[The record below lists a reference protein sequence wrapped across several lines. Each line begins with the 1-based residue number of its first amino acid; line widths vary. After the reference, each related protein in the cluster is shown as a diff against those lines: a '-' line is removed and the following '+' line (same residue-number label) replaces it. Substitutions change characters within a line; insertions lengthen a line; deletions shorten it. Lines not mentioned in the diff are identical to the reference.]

1 MEEHVGA
8 LWDRLITHA
17 ARRHGYYPAAAVT
30 LAEIEK
36 TAGLLFRAFGGDPG
50 LRVAPAAENRHGAR
64 RRWLARLAGLDQRAA
79 LSCRDAETLQLPPEL
94 ALLPRRELNRD
105 LYLWLIALAAAHDA
119 VDSAAPWWRQNQQ
132 GTMIVLERYPGL
144 RSRYQRLTEAV
155 LEPRIPPDRLPP
167 DEAAQEIALRQAV
180 REPGSILDLPAARR
194 PPQPLPLWL
203 YPSPRATTTQ
213 PQIQRQDAGESKSG
227 GGPAERDRQRRRA
240 ERVDLPE
247 RKSSFLSPFRA
258 ESLLSWAEFVRVNR
272 PTDDEPEPNA
282 GRAADDMDVLSVT
295 RDGSSTASRV
305 RFDLDLPSA
314 SEDDLPLGP
323 GIKLPEWDYRKRLLA
338 PDYCCVQE
346 MLARRAQP
354 CELPPA
360 LRRDAQRLRRQFEI
374 LHPGRGWRRAQ
385 PDGEELDLDACV
397 RHAADCAN
405 NGSSHERGLY
415 RQLARQERDLACLLL
430 ADLSLST
437 DAWVNNKGRVIEV
450 IRDSLFL
457 FAEALAV
464 TGDRFALYGFSSRK
478 RQQVRVQRIKSFGE
492 RYTASVRGRINAIK
506 PGYYTRMGA
515 AVRYAAGVLQ
525 PQIAARRL
533 LLLLT
538 DGKPNDLDHYEGR
551 YGIEDTRMALL
562 EARRLGLHPFCVTID
577 QEADDYLPYLFGKE
591 GFVLIRHPE
600 DLPRQLLLLYTRL
613 TWASGF

>member
-1 MEEHVGA
+1 
-8 LWDRLITHA
+8 
-17 ARRHGYYPAAAVT
+17 
-30 LAEIEK
+30 
-36 TAGLLFRAFGGDPG
+36 
-50 LRVAPAAENRHGAR
+50 
-64 RRWLARLAGLDQRAA
+64 
-79 LSCRDAETLQLPPEL
+79 
-94 ALLPRRELNRD
+94 
-105 LYLWLIALAAAHDA
+105 
-119 VDSAAPWWRQNQQ
+119 
-132 GTMIVLERYPGL
+132 
-144 RSRYQRLTEAV
+144 
-155 LEPRIPPDRLPP
+155 
-167 DEAAQEIALRQAV
+167 
-180 REPGSILDLPAARR
+180 
-194 PPQPLPLWL
+194 
-203 YPSPRATTTQ
+203 
-213 PQIQRQDAGESKSG
+213 
-227 GGPAERDRQRRRA
+227 
-240 ERVDLPE
+240 VDLPK

-258 ESLLSWAEFVRVNR
+258 ESLLSWAEFVPVNR
-272 PTDDEPEPNA
+272 PTDDDPEPNA

-314 SEDDLPLGP
+314 SQDDLPLGA
-323 GIKLPEWDYRKRLLA
+323 GIKLPEWDYRKRLLV
-338 PDYCCVQE
+338 PDYCCLQE

-354 CELPPA
+354 CELPPG

-397 RHAADCAN
+397 RHATDCAAS
-405 NGSSHERGLY
+405 GHGQERGLY

-457 FAEALAV
+457 FSEALAV

-478 RQQVRVQRIKSFGE
+478 RQHVRIHRIKTFAE
-492 RYTASVRGRINAIK
+492 RYTASIRGRINAIK

-515 AVRYAAGVLQ
+515 AVRHATELLGQ
-525 PQIAARRL
+525 QNAARRL

-562 EARRLGLHPFCVTID
+562 EARRKGLHPFCVTID
-577 QEADDYLPYLFGKE
+577 QEADDYLPYLFGKD
-591 GFVLIRHPE
+591 GFILIRHPE
-600 DLPRQLLLLYTRL
+600 DLPRQLLLLYSRL
-613 TWASGF
+613 TG

>member
-1 MEEHVGA
+1 PV
-8 LWDRLITHA
+8 
-17 ARRHGYYPAAAVT
+17 
-30 LAEIEK
+30 
-36 TAGLLFRAFGGDPG
+36 
-50 LRVAPAAENRHGAR
+50 
-64 RRWLARLAGLDQRAA
+64 
-79 LSCRDAETLQLPPEL
+79 
-94 ALLPRRELNRD
+94 
-105 LYLWLIALAAAHDA
+105 
-119 VDSAAPWWRQNQQ
+119 
-132 GTMIVLERYPGL
+132 
-144 RSRYQRLTEAV
+144 
-155 LEPRIPPDRLPP
+155 
-167 DEAAQEIALRQAV
+167 
-180 REPGSILDLPAARR
+180 
-194 PPQPLPLWL
+194 PLWL
-203 YPSPRATTTQ
+203 YPAPVPAAGQS
-213 PQIQRQDAGESKSG
+213 QRRDSDAKSG
-227 GGPAERDRQRRRA
+227 GGKPAERDRQRRRA

-247 RKSSFLSPFRA
+247 RKNSFLAPFRA

-323 GIKLPEWDYRKRLLA
+323 GIKLPEWDYRKRMLV

-354 CELPPA
+354 CDLPPP

-374 LHPGRGWRRAQ
+374 LRPGRGWRRAQ

-397 RHAADCAN
+397 RHAADCAS
-405 NGSSHERGLY
+405 GGHSHERGLY

-478 RQQVRVQRIKSFGE
+478 RQHVRMHRVKTFEE
-492 RYTASVRGRINAIK
+492 RYTAAVRGRINAIK

-515 AVRYAAGVLQ
+515 AVRHATHLLGRQ
-525 PQIAARRL
+525 TAARRL

-538 DGKPNDLDHYEGR
+538 DGKPNDLDQYEGR

-562 EARRLGLHPFCVTID
+562 EARREGLHPFCVTID
-577 QEADDYLPYLFGKE
+577 QEADDYLPYLFGKDS
-591 GFVLIRHPE
+591 FVLIRRPE

-613 TWASGF
+613 TG

>member
-1 MEEHVGA
+1 MEEHVGS
-8 LWDRLITHA
+8 LWHRLITRA
-17 ARRHGYYPAAAVT
+17 AQRHYPEAAVALT
-30 LAEIEK
+30 EIEK

-50 LRVAPAAENRHGAR
+50 LRVVPVAAVRHGAR
-64 RRWLARLAGLDQRAA
+64 RRWLARVAGLGERMA

-119 VDSAAPWWRQNQQ
+119 VDPGAPWWRQNQQ
-132 GTMIVLERYPGL
+132 GTLIALDRYPGL
-144 RSRYQRLTEAV
+144 QSRYRRLTTAV
-155 LEPRIPPDRLPP
+155 LELRIPPDRLPA
-167 DEAAQEIALRQAV
+167 DEATQETALRQALL
-180 REPGSILDLPAARR
+180 EPGSVLDLPAARR
-194 PPQPLPLWL
+194 PPQPVPLWL
-203 YPSPRATTTQ
+203 YPAPDRAAAR
-213 PQIQRQDAGESKSG
+213 PQRRDASAAKAG
-227 GGPAERDRQRRRA
+227 GGNPAERDRQRRRA

-247 RKSSFLSPFRA
+247 RKSSFLAPFRA
-258 ESLLSWAEFVRVNR
+258 ESLLSWAEYVRVNR
-272 PTDDEPEPNA
+272 PTDDDPEPNA
-282 GRAADDMDVLSVT
+282 GRAADDMDMLSVT

-323 GIKLPEWDYRKRLLA
+323 GIKLPEWDYRKRLLV
-338 PDYCCVQE
+338 PDYCSVQE

-354 CELPPA
+354 CELPPS
-360 LRRDAQRLRRQFEI
+360 LRRDAQHLRRQFEI
-374 LHPGRGWRRAQ
+374 LRPGRGWRRAQ

-397 RHAADCAN
+397 RHAADCAA
-405 NGSSHERGLY
+405 GEHGHERGLY
-415 RQLARQERDLACLLL
+415 QQLARQERDLACLLL

-437 DAWVNNKGRVIEV
+437 DAWVNNQGRVIEV

-478 RQQVRVQRIKSFGE
+478 RQHVRVQRIKTFGE
-492 RYTASVRGRINAIK
+492 RYTAAVRGRINAIK

-515 AVRYAAGVLQ
+515 AVRHATDLLSRQA
-525 PQIAARRL
+525 AARRL

-538 DGKPNDLDHYEGR
+538 DGKPNDLDQYEGR

-562 EARRLGLHPFCVTID
+562 EARHQGLHPFCVTID
-577 QEADDYLPYLFGKE
+577 QEADDYLPWLFGKD

-600 DLPRQLLLLYTRL
+600 DLPRRLLLLYTRL
-613 TWASGF
+613 TA

>member
-1 MEEHVGA
+1 MEEQVGA
-8 LWDRLITHA
+8 LWHRFITRA
-17 ARRHGYYPAAAVT
+17 AQRNYPDAAVT

-50 LRVAPAAENRHGAR
+50 LRVAPAAAIRHGAR
-64 RRWLARLAGLDQRAA
+64 RQWLARVAGLGEKITPA
-79 LSCRDAETLQLPPEL
+79 CRDVETLQLPAEL
-94 ALLPRRELNRD
+94 ALWPKRELNRD
-105 LYLWLIALAAAHDA
+105 LYLWLIALAAAHDG
-119 VDSAAPWWRQNQQ
+119 VDSDASWWRQNQQ
-132 GTMIVLERYPGL
+132 GTLIALSRYPGL
-144 RSRYQRLTEAV
+144 QSRYWRLAAAV
-155 LEPRIPPDRLPP
+155 LEFRISPLRLPP
-167 DEAAQEIALRQAV
+167 DEAAQEILLRQAL
-180 REPGSILDLPAARR
+180 REPGSVLDLPAARR
-194 PPQPLPLWL
+194 PPQPIPLWL
-203 YPSPRATTTQ
+203 YPPSASAAVKFR
-213 PQIQRQDAGESKSG
+213 RQSAGHSTPG
-227 GGPAERDRQRRRA
+227 VNNPAERDRQRRRA
-240 ERVDLPE
+240 EHEDLPA
-247 RKSSFLSPFRA
+247 RKSSFLLPFRA
-258 ESLLSWAEFVRVNR
+258 ESLLSWAEYVRVNR
-272 PTDDEPEPNA
+272 PTDDDSEPNA
-282 GRAADDMDVLSVT
+282 ARAADDMDVLSVT
-295 RDGSSTASRV
+295 RDDFSAASRV

-323 GIKLPEWDYRKRLLA
+323 GIKLPEWDYRKRALL

-354 CELPPA
+354 CELPPP

-374 LHPGRGWRRAQ
+374 LRPGRGWRRAQ

-397 RHAADCAN
+397 RHAADCA
-405 NGSSHERGLY
+405 GTGHSPELGLY

-478 RQQVRVQRIKSFGE
+478 RQHVRVHRIKDFGE
-492 RYTASVRGRINAIK
+492 RYTASIRGRINAIK

-515 AVRYAAGVLQ
+515 AVRHATQSLSQ
-525 PQIAARRL
+525 QLAARRL

-562 EARRLGLHPFCVTID
+562 EARREGLHPFCVTID
-577 QEADDYLPYLFGKE
+577 QEADDYLPYLFGKD

-613 TWASGF
+613 TH

>member
-8 LWDRLITHA
+8 LWHRFITRA
-17 ARRHGYYPAAAVT
+17 ARRHYPDAAVT

-36 TAGLLFRAFGGDPG
+36 IAGLLFRAFGGDPG
-50 LRVAPAAENRHGAR
+50 LRVAPAAAIRHGAR
-64 RRWLARLAGLDQRAA
+64 RYWLARVAGLGEKITPA
-79 LSCRDAETLQLPPEL
+79 CRDLETLQLPAEL
-94 ALLPRRELNRD
+94 ALFPQRELNRD
-105 LYLWLIALAAAHDA
+105 LYLWLIALAAAHDE
-119 VDSAAPWWRQNQQ
+119 VDPNAPWWRQNQQ
-132 GTMIVLERYPGL
+132 GTLIALDRLPGL
-144 RSRYQRLTEAV
+144 QSRYRRLVTAA
-155 LEPRIPPDRLPP
+155 LELRIPPERLPP
-167 DEAAQEIALRQAV
+167 DEAVQENRVRQAL
-180 REPGSILDLPAARR
+180 REPGSVLDLPAARR
-194 PPQPLPLWL
+194 PPQPVPLWL
-203 YPSPRATTTQ
+203 YPPPPPTTGQ
-213 PQIQRQDAGESKSG
+213 SQRRDGDTRSG
-227 GGPAERDRQRRRA
+227 GGKPAERDRQRRRA

-247 RKSSFLSPFRA
+247 RKSSFLAPFRA

-272 PTDDEPEPNA
+272 PTDDDPEPNA

-295 RDGSSTASRV
+295 QDGSSTASRV

-323 GIKLPEWDYRKRLLA
+323 GIKLPEWDYRKRMLVS
-338 PDYCCVQE
+338 DYCCVQE

-354 CELPPA
+354 CELPSP

-374 LHPGRGWRRAQ
+374 LRPGRGWRRAQ

-397 RHAADCAN
+397 RHAADCAS
-405 NGSSHERGLY
+405 GGHSHERGLY

-437 DAWVNNKGRVIEV
+437 DAWVNNQGRVIEV

-478 RQQVRVQRIKSFGE
+478 RQHVRVQRIKTFDE
-492 RYTASVRGRINAIK
+492 RYTAAVRGRINAIK

-515 AVRYAAGVLQ
+515 AVRHATNLLSRQ
-525 PQIAARRL
+525 TAARRL

-538 DGKPNDLDHYEGR
+538 DGKPNDLDQYEGR
-551 YGIEDTRMALL
+551 YGIEDNRMALL
-562 EARRLGLHPFCVTID
+562 EARREGLHPFCVTID
-577 QEADDYLPYLFGKE
+577 QEADDYLPYLFGKDS
-591 GFVLIRHPE
+591 FVLIRRPE
-600 DLPRQLLLLYTRL
+600 DLPRQLLRLYTRL
-613 TWASGF
+613 TY

>member
-1 MEEHVGA
+1 
-8 LWDRLITHA
+8 
-17 ARRHGYYPAAAVT
+17 
-30 LAEIEK
+30 
-36 TAGLLFRAFGGDPG
+36 
-50 LRVAPAAENRHGAR
+50 
-64 RRWLARLAGLDQRAA
+64 
-79 LSCRDAETLQLPPEL
+79 
-94 ALLPRRELNRD
+94 
-105 LYLWLIALAAAHDA
+105 
-119 VDSAAPWWRQNQQ
+119 
-132 GTMIVLERYPGL
+132 
-144 RSRYQRLTEAV
+144 
-155 LEPRIPPDRLPP
+155 
-167 DEAAQEIALRQAV
+167 
-180 REPGSILDLPAARR
+180 
-194 PPQPLPLWL
+194 
-203 YPSPRATTTQ
+203 
-213 PQIQRQDAGESKSG
+213 
-227 GGPAERDRQRRRA
+227 
-240 ERVDLPE
+240 VDLPE
-247 RKSSFLSPFRA
+247 RKSPFLAPFRA

-272 PTDDEPEPNA
+272 ATDDEPEPNT

-323 GIKLPEWDYRKRLLA
+323 GIKLPEWDYRKRLLV

-354 CELPPA
+354 CELPPP

-374 LHPGRGWRRAQ
+374 LRPGRGWRRAQ

-397 RHAADCAN
+397 RHAADCAS
-405 NGSSHERGLY
+405 GGQGHERGLY

-457 FAEALAV
+457 FAEALAM

-478 RQQVRVQRIKSFGE
+478 RQHVRVHRVKTFDE
-492 RYTASVRGRINAIK
+492 RYTAAVRGRINAIK
-506 PGYYTRMGA
+506 PGYYTRMGT
-515 AVRYAAGVLQ
+515 AVRHATSLLSRQ
-525 PQIAARRL
+525 TTARRL

-538 DGKPNDLDHYEGR
+538 DGKPNDLDQYEGR

-562 EARRLGLHPFCVTID
+562 EARREGLRPFCVTID
-577 QEADDYLPYLFGKE
+577 QEADDYLPYLFGKYS
-591 GFVLIRHPE
+591 FVLIRRPE

-613 TWASGF
+613 TH

>member
-1 MEEHVGA
+1 MEEHLGA
-8 LWDRLITHA
+8 LWHRLITRA
-17 ARRHGYYPAAAVT
+17 AQSHYPDAAVT

-50 LRVAPAAENRHGAR
+50 LRIASASATRHGAR
-64 RRWLARLAGLDQRAA
+64 RHWLARVAGLGEKVA
-79 LSCRDAETLQLPPEL
+79 LACRDAETLQLPPAL

-105 LYLWLIALAAAHDA
+105 LYLWLIALAAARDQ
-119 VDSAAPWWRQNQQ
+119 VDPDAPWWRQNQQ
-132 GTMIVLERYPGL
+132 GTRITLERYPGL
-144 RSRYQRLTEAV
+144 RPRYRRLVSAV
-155 LEPRIPPDRLPP
+155 LELRFSAGRLPP
-167 DEAAQEIALRQAV
+167 DEAAQEERLRQALH
-180 REPGSILDLPAARR
+180 EPGSVLDWPAARR
-194 PPQPLPLWL
+194 PPQPMPLWL
-203 YPSPRATTTQ
+203 YPPPASTVVRS
-213 PQIQRQDAGESKSG
+213 RRRDEGDARPGSG
-227 GGPAERDRQRRRA
+227 KGPTERDRQRRRA
-240 ERVDLPE
+240 EQVDLPE
-247 RKSSFLSPFRA
+247 RKNSFLLPFRA

-272 PTDDEPEPNA
+272 PTDDDPESNA
-282 GRAADDMDVLSVT
+282 ARAADDMDVLSVT
-295 RDGSSTASRV
+295 RDGANTVSRV

-323 GIKLPEWDYRKRLLA
+323 GLKLPEWDYRKRVLL

-346 MLARRAQP
+346 MLARRARP

-374 LHPGRGWRRAQ
+374 LRPGRGWRRAQ

-397 RHAADCAN
+397 RHAADCA
-405 NGSSHERGLY
+405 GGGQGHERGLY

-437 DAWVNNKGRVIEV
+437 DAWVNNQGRVIEV

-464 TGDRFALYGFSSRK
+464 TGDQFGLYGFSSRK
-478 RQQVRVQRIKSFGE
+478 RQHVRVHRIKSFGE
-492 RYTASVRGRINAIK
+492 RYTASVRGRIDAIK

-515 AVRYAAGVLQ
+515 AVRHATGLLSRQ
-525 PQIAARRL
+525 TAARRL

-538 DGKPNDLDHYEGR
+538 DGKPNDLDQYEGR

-562 EARRLGLHPFCVTID
+562 EARREGLHPFCVTID
-577 QEADDYLPYLFGKE
+577 QEADGYLPYLFGKDS
-591 GFVLIRHPE
+591 FVLIHHPE
-600 DLPRQLLLLYTRL
+600 DLPRQLLRLYTRL
-613 TWASGF
+613 TH

>member
-8 LWDRLITHA
+8 LWHRLITRA
-17 ARRHGYYPAAAVT
+17 AQRHYPDATVT

-50 LRVAPAAENRHGAR
+50 LRIAPAAAARHGAR
-64 RRWLARLAGLDQRAA
+64 RRWLARIAGLGEKADLA
-79 LSCRDAETLQLPPEL
+79 CRDAETLRLPAQL
-94 ALLPRRELNRD
+94 ALLPRRDLNRD
-105 LYLWLIALAAAHDA
+105 LYFWLIALAASGDGVDA
-119 VDSAAPWWRQNQQ
+119 AAPWWRQNQQ
-132 GTMIVLERYPGL
+132 GTLLALDRFPGL
-144 RSRYQRLTEAV
+144 QSRYHHLVAAV
-155 LEPRIPPDRLPP
+155 LELRIPPERLPP
-167 DEAAQEIALRQAV
+167 DESAQEIQLRQAL
-180 REPGSILDLPAARR
+180 REPGSVLDLPAARR
-194 PPQPLPLWL
+194 PPQPVPLWL
-203 YPSPRATTTQ
+203 YPPPAPAAARSQLRE
-213 PQIQRQDAGESKSG
+213 AGGSTSG
-227 GGPAERDRQRRRA
+227 GGPTERDRQRRRA
-240 ERVDLPE
+240 ERVELPE
-247 RKSSFLSPFRA
+247 RKNSFLSPFRA
-258 ESLLSWAEFVRVNR
+258 ESLLSWAEFTRVNR
-272 PTDDEPEPNA
+272 PTDDDPEPNA
-282 GRAADDMDVLSVT
+282 ARTADDMDMLSVT

-323 GIKLPEWDYRKRLLA
+323 GVKLPEWDYRKRVLL

-354 CELPPA
+354 CKLPPA
-360 LRRDAQRLRRQFEI
+360 LWRDALRLRRQFEI
-374 LHPGRGWRRAQ
+374 LRPGRGWRRAQ

-397 RHAADCAN
+397 RHTADCAS
-405 NGSSHERGLY
+405 GEYSHERGLY

-437 DAWVNNKGRVIEV
+437 DAWVNNRGRVIEV

-464 TGDRFALYGFSSRK
+464 TGDRFALYGFSSRQ
-478 RQQVRVQRIKSFGE
+478 RQHVRVYRIKTFNE
-492 RYTASVRGRINAIK
+492 RYTATVRGRINAIK

-515 AVRYAAGVLQ
+515 AVRHAARLLERQ
-525 PQIAARRL
+525 PATRRL

-562 EARRLGLHPFCVTID
+562 EARRQGLHPFCVTID
-577 QEADDYLPYLFGKE
+577 QEADDYLPYLFGKDS
-591 GFVLIRHPE
+591 FVLIRRPE

-613 TWASGF
+613 TH

>member
-1 MEEHVGA
+1 MEEYVGA
-8 LWDRLITHA
+8 LWHRLITRA
-17 ARRHGYYPAAAVT
+17 AQSHYPDAAVT
-30 LAEIEK
+30 LADIEK
-36 TAGLLFRAFGGDPG
+36 TAGLWFRAFGGDPG
-50 LRVAPAAENRHGAR
+50 LRVAPAAAIQHGAR
-64 RRWLARLAGLDQRAA
+64 RRWLARVAGWGEKATPT
-79 LSCRDAETLQLPPEL
+79 CRDAETLQLPAQL
-94 ALLPRRELNRD
+94 ALWPCRELNRD
-105 LYLWLIALAAAHDA
+105 LYLWLIALAAAHEE
-119 VDSAAPWWRQNQQ
+119 VDPDLSWWRQNQQ
-132 GTMIVLERYPGL
+132 GTRITLDRLPGL
-144 RSRYQRLTEAV
+144 QSRYQRLVSAA
-155 LEPRIPPDRLPP
+155 LELRIPPEQLPP
-167 DEAAQEIALRQAV
+167 DEAAQEIGLRQALQ
-180 REPGSILDLPAARR
+180 EPGSVVELPAARR
-194 PPQPLPLWL
+194 PLQPVPLWL
-203 YPSPRATTTQ
+203 YPAPVRANA
-213 PQIQRQDAGESKSG
+213 PSRRQEGSDAKPG
-227 GGPAERDRQRRRA
+227 GGSPAERDRQRRRA
-240 ERVDLPE
+240 EQADLPE
-247 RKSSFLSPFRA
+247 RKNSFLLPFRA
-258 ESLLSWAEFVRVNR
+258 ESLLSWAELVRVNR
-272 PTDDEPEPNA
+272 PTDDDPEPNA
-282 GRAADDMDVLSVT
+282 ARAADDMDVLSVT
-295 RDGSSTASRV
+295 RDGSSTVSRV

-323 GIKLPEWDYRKRLLA
+323 GLKLPEWDYRKQVLL
-338 PDYCCVQE
+338 PDYCLVQE
-346 MLARRAQP
+346 MLARRAAP

-385 PDGEELDLDACV
+385 LDGEELDLDACV
-397 RHAADCAN
+397 RHAADCVG

-478 RQQVRVQRIKSFGE
+478 RQQVRVQRIKSFDE
-492 RYTASVRGRINAIK
+492 RYTATVRGRINAIK

-515 AVRYAAGVLQ
+515 AVRHATGLLS
-525 PQIAARRL
+525 PQSAARRL

-562 EARRLGLHPFCVTID
+562 EARRQGLHPFCVNID

-613 TWASGF
+613 TGVA